1 MSRQFFQI
9 GALVLALTSP
19 LCEANA
25 PTQEKTLA
33 NGLKIVVQEDHRAPV
48 VVSQVWYKVG
58 SSYENVGQTGVSHV
72 LEHMMFKGTP
82 KLGPGEFSK
91 LIAAQ
96 GGEENAFTTS
106 DYTAYYQVI
115 GANKLPLCFELEADR
130 MQNLLVDD
138 SEFKKE
144 IRVVM
149 EERRWRTEDNPESKT
164 YERFLASAYIS
175 HPDHNPVIGW
185 MNDLQHL
192 DSQHVRDWY
201 KTWYKPNN
209 AVLVVVGDVQTEQV
223 FQLAERFFGPI
234 PAASVP
240 SLPIPKEVEPL
251 GERRLTV
258 KLPAKLP
265 ALLMGFNVPTL
276 TSADD
281 KQEVYA
287 LRMLAGILDGG
298 ESARFATQLVRAQ
311 QVAAGINSGYSG
323 FDRGDSLFMVSAVP
337 TQNHSM
343 DDLEKAIWQQ
353 IDKIKTDPIS
363 NDELQRVKA
372 QIISS
377 DVYKQD
383 DIQHRAMQ
391 IGTLEAVGLG
401 WKTQDE
407 YTAALQNVT
416 VDQIK
421 AVAKKYL
428 THDRLTVA
436 KLDPQPLSGKAPRS
450 FVPTGPIR

>member
-1 MSRQFFQI
+1 MSRQFFHI
-9 GALVLALTSP
+9 GALVLTLASP
-19 LCEANA
+19 LSEAAA

-33 NGLKIVVQEDHRAPV
+33 NGLKVVVQEDHRAPV
-48 VVSQVWYKVG
+48 VVSQVWYRVG
-58 SSYENVGQTGVSHV
+58 SSYENVGHTGISHV

-138 SEFKKE
+138 AEFKKE

-149 EERRWRTEDNPESKT
+149 EERRWRTEDNPEAKT
-164 YERFLASAYIS
+164 YERFLASAFIS

-185 MNDLQHL
+185 MNDLEHL
-192 DSQHVRDWY
+192 DSTHVRDWY

-209 AVLVVVGDVQTEQV
+209 AVVVVVGDVQTEQV
-223 FQLAERFFGPI
+223 FQLAERFFGPV
-234 PAASVP
+234 AAGNVP
-240 SLPIPKEVEPL
+240 TLPVPKEVEPL

-258 KLPAKLP
+258 KVPAKLP

-276 TSADD
+276 TSADN

-311 QVAAGINSGYSG
+311 QVAAGINTGYSG
-323 FDRGDSLFMVSAVP
+323 FDRGDALFMISAVP
-337 TQNHSM
+337 TQKHSM
-343 DDLEKAIWQQ
+343 DELEKAIWQQ
-353 IDKIKTDPIS
+353 IEKIKNDPIS
-363 NDELQRVKA
+363 ADELQRVKA

-391 IGTLEAVGLG
+391 IGTLEALGLG
-401 WKTQDE
+401 WRAQDE
-407 YTAALQNVT
+407 YTTALQNISVE
-416 VDQIK
+416 QIK

-436 KLDPQPLSGKAPRS
+436 RLDPQPLSGKEPRS